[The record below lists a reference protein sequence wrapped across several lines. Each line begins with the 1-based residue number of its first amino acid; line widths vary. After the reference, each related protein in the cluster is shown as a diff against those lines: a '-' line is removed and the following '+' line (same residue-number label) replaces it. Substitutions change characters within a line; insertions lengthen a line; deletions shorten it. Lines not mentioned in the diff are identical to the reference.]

1 MFETIGKY
9 LSNAA
14 EKTPNIIKASFNKAS
29 ESIDTFKKATE
40 SADTFGKYLANREK
54 PKNNVAGYGQ
64 LPPRYMDIKRLTMLP
79 AYLPICKI
87 CKIWERI

>member
-9 LSNAA
+9 LLNAA

-29 ESIDTFKKATE
+29 ESIDIFKNATE

-64 LPPRYMDIKRLTMLP
+64 LPP
-79 AYLPICKI
+79 PIHGYKDADNAASI
-87 CKIWERI
+87 LANLQNM